1 MIPAWLAD
9 SAAGAEPP
17 VPDAAGKQAFLEKT
31 IRSCSTLLEETFI
44 NGDMAERPG
53 FLQRLDP
60 RCKLLGFLALIV
72 TVSLLR
78 SPWAIWGGYLLTILL
93 AKTSRLGMLFLLKRV
108 WFSIA
113 LFAAALAVPTLFN
126 VITPGEPLWVL
137 MDLGKARVVGPFHL
151 PAELVVTRQGVL
163 VAAVF
168 VGRVATSLT
177 LALLLTLT
185 TPWSRL
191 MEALQVLK
199 VPQTVILI
207 LTMTYRYLV
216 LLVRSVVELH
226 LARKSR
232 TLRYRGTRE
241 EQRWAASR
249 IGFLFSKAF
258 RLSQQ
263 LYLAML
269 ARGFSGEPR
278 RLHPLRVK
286 GRDVVWLV
294 LSLTLC
300 ITGLFLDR
308 RLLYG

>member
-9 SAAGAEPP
+9 RAAAAGPP
-17 VPDAAGKQAFLEKT
+17 VPAGTGKQAFLEKT
-31 IRSCSTLLEETFI
+31 IRACSTLLAETFI
-44 NGDMAERPG
+44 NGDMADRAG

-60 RCKLLGFLALIV
+60 HCKLLGFLALIV

-78 SPWAIWGGYLLTILL
+78 SPWAIWGAYLLTILL
-93 AKTSRLGMLFLLKRV
+93 AKTSRLSVVFLMKRV
-108 WFSIA
+108 WLSIA
-113 LFAAALAVPTLFN
+113 LFAAALAVPSLFN
-126 VITPGEPLWVL
+126 VVTPGEPLWVL
-137 MDLGKARVVGPFHL
+137 MDLGKARVIGPFHL
-151 PAELVVTRQGVL
+151 PAELIITRQGVL

-185 TPWSRL
+185 TNWARL
-191 MEALQVLK
+191 MEALQVFK
-199 VPQTVILI
+199 VPQSVILT
-207 LTMTYRYLV
+207 LTMTYRYLI
-216 LLVRSVVELH
+216 LLVRSVAELH

-249 IGFLFSKAF
+249 IGFLFGKAF

-263 LYLAML
+263 LHLAML

-278 RLHPLRVK
+278 RLHPLRAK
-286 GRDVVWLV
+286 GRDVGWML
-294 LSLTLC
+294 LSIMLCLTGVF
-300 ITGLFLDR
+300 IDR
-308 RLLYG
+308 RLLHG

>member
-1 MIPAWLAD
+1 MIPVWLAD
-9 SAAGAEPP
+9 RAAAAGPP
-17 VPDAAGKQAFLEKT
+17 VSAGAGKQAFLEKT
-31 IRSCSTLLEETFI
+31 IRSCSTLLAETFI
-44 NGDMAERPG
+44 NGDMAERAG

-78 SPWAIWGGYLLTILL
+78 SPWAIWGGYLFSILL
-93 AKTSRLGMLFLLKRV
+93 AKTSRLGVVFLLKRV
-108 WFSIA
+108 WLSIA

-126 VITPGEPLWVL
+126 VVTPGEPLWVL

-151 PAELVVTRQGVL
+151 PAELVITRQGVL

-185 TPWSRL
+185 TPWARL

-199 VPQTVILI
+199 VPQTVIVT
-207 LTMTYRYLV
+207 LTMTYRYLT
-216 LLVRSVVELH
+216 LLVRSVAELH

-232 TLRYRGTRE
+232 TLRYGSTRE

-249 IGFLFSKAF
+249 IGFLFGKAY

-263 LYLAML
+263 LYFAML
-269 ARGFSGEPR
+269 ARGFGGEPKM
-278 RLHPLRVK
+278 LHPLRAK
-286 GRDVVWLV
+286 GRDVAWLL
-294 LSLTLC
+294 LSIMLC
-300 ITGLFLDR
+300 IIGLFIDR
-308 RLLYG
+308 RLLHG